1 MLSRASNPTQRS
13 EILTMNN
20 NPVNQHIKPIPKS
33 IGVDARSV
41 EAFLEQITMVQF
53 CGDTHRSVTGR
64 IEEIHDCYIV
74 LRHRDRRRTLARL
87 DVSNVEE
94 IPPEGA

>member
-1 MLSRASNPTQRS
+1 
-13 EILTMNN
+13 MNS

-41 EAFLEQITMVQF
+41 EPFLEQITMVQF

-64 IEEIHDCYIV
+64 IEEIHDSYIV
-74 LRHRDRRRTLARL
+74 LRHRDGRRTLARL
-87 DVSNVEE
+87 DE
-94 IPPEGA
+94 IASISELTVRRP